1 MSKFAGMKVRD
12 ILLLKNGSVRT
23 APLPAGSPS
32 SDQILDWAWEEI
44 DAAAKADRPGFKTIR
59 KLLSDQRFDR

>member
-12 ILLLKNGSVRT
+12 ILLLKKGSVRT
-23 APLPAGSPS
+23 APLPPGSPS
-32 SDQILDWAWEEI
+32 WDQILDLLWEEV
-44 DAAAKADRPGFKTIR
+44 DAAAKAGRPGFKTIR